1 MKQGELLN
9 MTNVSFYS
17 KIMNL
22 INNKTEGQYWDFKRE
37 PHKNNESLLHDILCL
52 ANAKH
57 NGDRFLIIGV
67 DDPKEDCEIIGLD
80 ETTEKRKNEADL
92 NDFLNSKEWWKY
104 SYCECKDIKY
114 PCKRN

>member
-1 MKQGELLN
+1 MIDE
-9 MTNVSFYS
+9 SFYS
-17 KIMNL
+17 KILNL